1 MAHTET
7 RLQRDVHIGKGRHL
21 SIDKRY
27 AKKFPLH
34 AHEYFEVEI
43 VLSGQAVQRINGTE
57 MVLER
62 GGVSILSP
70 ADFHEIELEQNGK
83 LQAWNMAFD
92 ETVLSNARLSALFAQ
107 GGTYHVL
114 DEATLCRVDTAA
126 GLLEQEVEQ
135 EDRVRPLLEYVLS
148 LLMGQPVSP
157 EELTPMRRAIL
168 YVDTHF
174 RENPSLGDAAK
185 VACLSPVYF
194 GNVFKRITGETYVN
208 YLNARKVRCAE
219 MLLKS
224 GLTVADT
231 CFSAG
236 FGSLSGFLHAF
247 KQKTGMSPESY
258 KRMKR

>member
-7 RLQRDVHIGKGRHL
+7 RLGRDVHIGKGRHL

-27 AKKFPLH
+27 AKEFPLH
-34 AHEYFEVEI
+34 AHDYFEVEI
-43 VLSGQAVQRINGTE
+43 VLDGRATQRINGTE

-70 ADFHEIELEQNGK
+70 SDFHEIHLEPNGE
-83 LQAWNMAFD
+83 LQAWNVAFD
-92 ETVLSNARLSALFAQ
+92 ETVLSSARLSALFAR
-107 GGTYHVL
+107 GGTYRVL

-126 GLLEQEVEQ
+126 GLLEQELDH

-148 LLMGQPVSP
+148 LLMGQPVFP

-174 RENPSLGDAAK
+174 RENPSLGDVAK

-194 GNVFKRITGETYVN
+194 GNVFKQTTGETFVN
-208 YLNARKVRCAE
+208 YLNARKVQCAE
-219 MLLKS
+219 MLLES
-224 GLTVADT
+224 GLSVADT

-247 KQKTGMSPESY
+247 KQHTGMSPDSY

>member
-1 MAHTET
+1 MGRLET
-7 RLQRDVHIGKGRHL
+7 RLDRDVHIGKGRHL

-27 AKKFPLH
+27 AKEFPLH
-34 AHEYFEVEI
+34 AHDYFEVEI
-43 VLSGQAVQRINGTE
+43 VLSGHGVQRINGTE

-70 ADFHEIELEQNGK
+70 SDFHEIQITPSGV
-83 LQAWNMAFD
+83 LQAWNIAFD

-126 GLLEQEVEQ
+126 GLLEQELDR

-148 LLMGQPVSP
+148 LLMGQPVTP

-174 RENPSLGDAAK
+174 RENPSLGDVAK

-194 GNVFKRITGETYVN
+194 GNVFKRMTGETFVN

-219 MLLKS
+219 MLLES
-224 GLTVADT
+224 GLTVADA

-247 KQKTGMSPESY
+247 KQQTGMSPDAY